1 MFFLLKHFTPFFF
14 YTITID
20 ELFAFLC
27 SSMVNAGITSIARK
41 AFPLPSLQELIL
53 DGNDF
58 SGGLDRFLFYDLRV
72 LELL

>member
-1 MFFLLKHFTPFFF
+1 
-14 YTITID
+14 
-20 ELFAFLC
+20 
-27 SSMVNAGITSIARK
+27 MVNAGITSIARK